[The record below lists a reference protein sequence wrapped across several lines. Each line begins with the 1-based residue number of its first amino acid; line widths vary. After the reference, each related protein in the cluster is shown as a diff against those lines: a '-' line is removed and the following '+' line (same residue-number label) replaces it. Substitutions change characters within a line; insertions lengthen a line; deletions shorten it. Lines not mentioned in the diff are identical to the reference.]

1 MTARSETDNPPQEPV
16 ERTSPALDAVLN
28 RVKGE
33 YNEMPGMCVTPMQ
46 AQRLWGLDSATCE
59 LVLTTLLER
68 GVVRRT
74 LRGMYVKC

>member
-1 MTARSETDNPPQEPV
+1 MTTRSETANPPQQSV
-16 ERTSPALDAVLN
+16 ESAPALDDVLN
-28 RVKGE
+28 RVKAE

-74 LRGMYVKC
+74 LRGMYVKY

>member
-1 MTARSETDNPPQEPV
+1 MTTRSEHDNPPRKTTENT
-16 ERTSPALDAVLN
+16 RALDDVLN

-33 YNEMPGMCVTPMQ
+33 YNEMPGMCVTRTQ

-59 LVLTTLLER
+59 RVLITLLER

-74 LRGMYVKC
+74 SRGMYVKY

>member
-1 MTARSETDNPPQEPV
+1 MTTRSENDNPPQESV
-16 ERTSPALDAVLN
+16 ERKPALDDVVR

-33 YNEMPGMCVTPMQ
+33 YNEMPGMCVTRTQ

-74 LRGMYVKC
+74 SRGMYVKY